1 MYEFYEG
8 GRAMLTYETWKDHFV
23 SFPEDDETKG
33 ALAAVRWAYEHYRQ
47 DIVYACSF
55 GIEGMVLLH
64 LINQVNPSAKVVFLD
79 TNVHFQET
87 YDLIKKVRERFPKLN
102 IIEKQPKL
110 TLEEQAKEHG
120 DTLWEHNPNL
130 CCQLRKIKP
139 LEEVLT
145 GRKAWISGL
154 RREQSETRKNTQ
166 FVNQD
171 HRFQSVKICPLIH
184 WTWKE
189 VWRYVYKHN
198 LPYNPLHDIGYP
210 SIGCETCTV
219 QVQEGGDLRDGRWVG
234 KTKTECGLH
243 YQ

>member
-1 MYEFYEG
+1 
-8 GRAMLTYETWKDHFV
+8 MLTYETWQDNFV
-23 SFPEDDETKG
+23 SFQEDDETKG
-33 ALAAVRWAYEHYRQ
+33 ALAAVRWAYEHYED

-64 LINQVNPSAKVVFLD
+64 VINQVNPSAKVVFLD

-102 IIEKQPKL
+102 IIEKQPAL

-120 DTLWEHNPNL
+120 DQLWKHNPNL

-139 LEEVLT
+139 LEEALT
-145 GRKAWISGL
+145 DRKAWISGL
-154 RREQSETRKNTQ
+154 RREQSETRKHTQ
-166 FVNQD
+166 FVNRD

-219 QVQEGGDLRDGRWVG
+219 QVQEGGDSRDGRWAG
-234 KTKTECGLH
+234 KLKTECGLH

>member
-1 MYEFYEG
+1 
-8 GRAMLTYETWKDHFV
+8 MLTYETWKNHFV

-33 ALAAVRWAYEHYRQ
+33 ALAAVRWAYEHYRK

-64 LINQVNPSAKVVFLD
+64 VINQVNPSANVVFLD
-79 TNVHFQET
+79 TNIHFQET
-87 YDLIKKVRERFPKLN
+87 YDLIKKVREQYPKLN
-102 IIEKQPKL
+102 IIEKQPEL
-110 TLEEQAKEHG
+110 TLGEQAKEHG
-120 DTLWEHNPNL
+120 NKLWENNPNL

-189 VWRYVYKHN
+189 VWRYVYKYN

-219 QVQEGGDLRDGRWVG
+219 QVQEGSDLRDGRWAG

>member
-1 MYEFYEG
+1 
-8 GRAMLTYETWKDHFV
+8 MLTYENWQDNFV

-33 ALAAVRWAYEHYRQ
+33 ALATVRWAYEHYRQ

-55 GIEGMVLLH
+55 GVEGMVLLH
-64 LINQVNPSAKVVFLD
+64 IINQVNPSANVVFLD

-87 YDLIKKVRERFPKLN
+87 YDLIKKVRERFPQLN
-102 IIEKQPKL
+102 IIEKQPNL
-110 TLEEQAKEHG
+110 TLGEQAKEHG
-120 DTLWEHNPNL
+120 DKLWEHNPNL

-139 LEEVLT
+139 LEEGLT

-166 FVNQD
+166 FINQD
-171 HRFQSVKICPLIH
+171 HRFQFVKICPLIH

-219 QVQEGGDLRDGRWVG
+219 RVQEGSDLRDGRWAG
-234 KTKTECGLH
+234 MTKTECGLH
-243 YQ
+243 IDKS

>member
-1 MYEFYEG
+1 
-8 GRAMLTYETWKDHFV
+8 MLTYENWQDNFV

-33 ALAAVRWAYEHYRQ
+33 ALAAVRWAYEHYGQ
-47 DIVYACSF
+47 GIVYACSF

-64 LINQVNPSAKVVFLD
+64 IINQVNPSANVVFLD

-102 IIEKQPKL
+102 IIEKQPEF

-120 DTLWEHNPNL
+120 DKLWEHNPNL

-184 WTWKE
+184 WNWKE

-219 QVQEGGDLRDGRWVG
+219 RVQEGSDLRDGRWAG
-234 KTKTECGLH
+234 MTKTECGLH
-243 YQ
+243 IDKG

>member
-1 MYEFYEG
+1 
-8 GRAMLTYETWKDHFV
+8 MLTYETWKDHFV
-23 SFPEDDETKG
+23 SFSEDDETRG
-33 ALAAVRWAYEHYRQ
+33 ALAAVRWAYEHYGQ

-64 LINQVNPSAKVVFLD
+64 FINQVNPSAKVVFLD

-102 IIEKQPKL
+102 IIEKQPEL
-110 TLEEQAKEHG
+110 TLEEQAKEYG
-120 DTLWEHNPNL
+120 DKLWEHNPNL

-189 VWRYVYKHN
+189 VWRYVYKHK

-219 QVQEGGDLRDGRWVG
+219 QVQEGGDLRDGRWAG
-234 KTKTECGLH
+234 KTKAECGLH